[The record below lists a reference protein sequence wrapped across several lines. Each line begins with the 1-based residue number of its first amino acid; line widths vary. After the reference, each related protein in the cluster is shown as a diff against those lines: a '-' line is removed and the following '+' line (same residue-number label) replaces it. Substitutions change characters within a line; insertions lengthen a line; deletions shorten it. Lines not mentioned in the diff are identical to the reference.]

1 MTTDVEIVRAIYRQ
15 SGVCSIYDGNALIE
29 ALPRIM
35 TTEES
40 ADALSFYPRVEPSE
54 FDLFA
59 WRCERHCVGRLYSLV
74 QAAPLYID
82 VHSSFDELLR
92 GGYVGRNP
100 FNPQGVAPSIHSPGE
115 RNTKGRRTLQG
126 DIRRAA
132 PWKAPVAKA
141 RARL

>member
-15 SGVCSIYDGNALIE
+15 SGVGSSYDGNALIE

-54 FDLFA
+54 FDLLAGNF
-59 WRCERHCVGRLYSLV
+59 ERHCVGRLYILV
-74 QAAPLYID
+74 QAAPQDID
-82 VHSSFDELLR
+82 VHSSFDELVA

-100 FNPQGVAPSIHSPGE
+100 FNPQGTAPSIHSPGE
-115 RNTKGRRTLQG
+115 RNMKGRRTLQG
-126 DIRRAA
+126 DIRRASA
-132 PWKAPVAKA
+132 WKAPVAKA